1 VQDLDAELMDYL
13 TEIVPGATAE
23 CAGCPAEREVG
34 VMVRSEGKLYHSQ
47 ECADR
52 SCAVVRKVQPKGVKL
67 DGWDI

>member
-1 VQDLDAELMDYL
+1 MDSELIEYMR
-13 TEIVPGATAE
+13 EIVPGATAE
-23 CAGCPAEREVG
+23 CAGCPAVREVG
-34 VMVRSEGKLYHSQ
+34 VMVVRDGKLYHSQ